1 MVTWTKINS
10 IFPFKPRL
18 DLAGREEDGELE
30 VGSEGGGEVGV
41 GGLAPE
47 LGGVVSLGCREAV
60 DVDRLVLVVSH
71 VGCVDLSKT
80 IK

>member
-1 MVTWTKINS
+1 MLHVAFSPPAAAARWCMRSFRNRRH
-10 IFPFKPRL
+10 PVHL
-18 DLAGREEDGELE
+18 VL
-30 VGSEGGGEVGV
+30 
-41 GGLAPE
+41 GLAPE